1 MAKMT
6 KEERAARKLKRD
18 TAAEAKRIKGCLAA
32 DRRRVSEKN
41 IPTPCIV
48 YDIGER
54 VTYGAWDWTSILQ
67 VCEGGLYYKLVSVTR
82 NTGRNISDSSKLQ
95 IHYLPWYN
103 ITPYQEDPGD
113 ISILKR
119 HDDIHFNFQQRDIIS
134 LLNIYFDRYGV
145 DLEPEY
151 QRGNV
156 WTPEQKE
163 SLIDSIFKNVDIG
176 KIAIIKRPW
185 GPDGN
190 VPLTPKLYEMLDGK
204 QRLTALIEFFTGRFS
219 YKGKYYNDLHPSDKN
234 HFKYYS
240 LSYAETNN
248 LTKEQKYR
256 YFLKLNTTGTPV
268 DPAHMERVAG
278 MLQEEIEK

>member
-6 KEERAARKLKRD
+6 KEERAARKSRR
-18 TAAEAKRIKGCLAA
+18 EVKRIKGCLNSELNH
-32 DRRRVSEKN
+32 VSNKN
-41 IPTPCIV
+41 IPTPCII

-54 VTYGAWDWTSILQ
+54 VVYGAWDWTAVLQ
-67 VCEGGLYYKLVSVTR
+67 VYEGGLYYKLVSVTR
-82 NTGRNISDSSKLQ
+82 DTERNIKDSSKLQ
-95 IHYLPWYN
+95 IHYLPWYDM
-103 ITPYQEDPGD
+103 TPYQEDPGD
-113 ISILKR
+113 IEILKQ

-134 LLNIYFDRYGV
+134 LLNIYFNRYGI

-156 WTPEQKE
+156 WNIDQKI
-163 SLIDSIFKNVDIG
+163 SLIDSIFKNIDIG

-219 YKGKYYNDLHPSDKN
+219 YKGKYYNDLHPADRN
-234 HFKYYS
+234 HFKYYNI
-240 LSYAETNN
+240 SYAETSN
-248 LTKEQKYR
+248 LTKKQKYR

-268 DPAHMERVAG
+268 DPVHMEKVAS
-278 MLQEEIEK
+278 MLNEEEDND